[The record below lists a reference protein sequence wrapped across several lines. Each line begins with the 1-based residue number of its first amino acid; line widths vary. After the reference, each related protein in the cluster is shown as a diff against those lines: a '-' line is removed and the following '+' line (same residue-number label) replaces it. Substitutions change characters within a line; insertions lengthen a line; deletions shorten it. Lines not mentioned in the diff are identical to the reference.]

1 MIGIRSGK
9 RVFCVNK
16 ISNIHFDPY
25 KLITTRYYDYYEIEI
40 SNFKFITTIV
50 AGGLTVFE
58 KRKKKEKM
66 FGRRAREERTV

>member
-1 MIGIRSGK
+1 MY
-9 RVFCVNK
+9 K

-58 KRKKKEKM
+58 KRKKREKEKKKRCLAGVHARN
-66 FGRRAREERTV
+66 GRFKMSS